1 MIFTASRKNHSTS
14 SPRRRGSILAVYFKA
29 FSSLNHGSLPFF
41 FQKEPSKLKNYSSH
55 SFINPSS
62 LLSMD
67 PRLRGDDIF
76 GILRKSLNK
85 LSQPLI
91 VTILIFV
98 AVFLGNP
105 AAQAQD
111 TLIQDEKSTL
121 TQPTVSMP
129 GTEPP
134 LTQPGKATDMYGVVE
149 RVVEDGDRVING
161 QKEHYQRLTIRL
173 DERLTDTSAINLKQP
188 TTPINR
194 VTVENSL
201 GDNPAYQLWLKPG
214 SRVLLTQQEETSS
227 DDPESRT
234 PTRQYTVVSL
244 DRTPGL
250 WILLTLTVLSLF
262 LIGGQHLTRA
272 MAIWFLFTVSAW
284 NLLLPLIVA
293 GSGSAWL
300 LLAFLCLLLPLAMNS
315 LHKIDN
321 GLSSPAFAHWKQWIC
336 TRSVWVGTLVQFGI
350 LFFMQG
356 IAQLNGHTSV
366 SLNELWDL
374 HPQTQ
379 YWALYV
385 SGTLLGFQ
393 GFLYAL
399 CHRSLES
406 LTQAQLSTSDDN
418 PIPFKA
424 RFWILWAMSRQ
435 KMIPLFIALG
445 FLSTCFSLPLML
457 EAQNN
462 SLAQF
467 INQESVASA
476 ITFMLSGC
484 LSLLLTIPILS
495 FLAARYYPRVK

>member
-1 MIFTASRKNHSTS
+1 MVISNIKFQ
-14 SPRRRGSILAVYFKA
+14 SINAKA
-29 FSSLNHGSLPFF
+29 WEQKALRLFSLF
-41 FQKEPSKLKNYSSH
+41 YSA
-55 SFINPSS
+55 
-62 LLSMD
+62 L
-67 PRLRGDDIF
+67 
-76 GILRKSLNK
+76 
-85 LSQPLI
+85 
-91 VTILIFV
+91 FV
-98 AVFLGNP
+98 AVLLCNQ
-105 AAQAQD
+105 AALAQD
-111 TLIQDEKSTL
+111 KLKQDEKSTL
-121 TQPTVSMP
+121 TQPILAMP

-149 RVVEDGDRVING
+149 RVIEDGDRIING

-173 DERLTDTSAINLKQP
+173 DERLPDTSAINLKQP
-188 TTPINR
+188 KTPINR

-201 GDNPAYQLWLKPG
+201 GDNPAYQLSLKPG
-214 SRVLLTQQEETSS
+214 SRVLLTQQEETPS
-227 DDPESRT
+227 DDPAAKT
-234 PTRQYTVVSL
+234 PTSQYTIVSP

-250 WILLTLTVLSLF
+250 WILLTVTVLSLF
-262 LIGGQHLTRA
+262 LIGGQQLTRA
-272 MAIWFLFTVSAW
+272 MAIWLLFTMSAW

-300 LLAFLCLLLPLAMNS
+300 LLGFLCLLLPLALNS
-315 LHKIDN
+315 LQKVDN

-336 TRSVWVGTLVQFGI
+336 TRSVWVGTLLQFGI
-350 LFFMQG
+350 LCFMHG

-406 LTQAQLSTSDDN
+406 LTEEQFSTSDDN
-418 PIPFKA
+418 PMPFQE
-424 RFWILWAMSRQ
+424 RFWILWTMSRQ
-435 KMIPLFIALG
+435 KMIPIFIALG

-476 ITFMLSGC
+476 ITFILSGC

-495 FLAARYYPRVK
+495 FLAAHYYPKVK